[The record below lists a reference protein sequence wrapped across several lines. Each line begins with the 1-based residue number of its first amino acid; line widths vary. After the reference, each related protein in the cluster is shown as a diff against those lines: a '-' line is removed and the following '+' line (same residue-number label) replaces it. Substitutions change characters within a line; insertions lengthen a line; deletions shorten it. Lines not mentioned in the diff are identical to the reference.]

1 MILKQ
6 INLTNYRNYENLKL
20 KFYKGINILYGPNAQ
35 GKTNLLESIYF
46 LGLTKSHRPIIDN
59 NLIMNNKNTCCVEGI
74 INNNESKLDKKLKIN
89 FDNNNKKLSIDNNQ
103 IKKVSDYISNLNII
117 IFCPDDLELIKS
129 SPQVRRKYLN
139 MELSQLYSNYYI
151 VLNEY
156 NKLLKI
162 RNNYLKKLNKKEII
176 DENYFDILTN
186 YLVDK
191 AILIYKMR
199 YKFINKI
206 NEYCS
211 EIYKN
216 IMAIENFNIVYKPN
230 IDNLNILDEN
240 IKNKLLEVIN
250 NNLSNDIKFSCT
262 LIGPHKDDF
271 EFYLDNKNLK
281 LYGSQGQQRAAAL
294 TIKLAEIELFKK
306 YKNDTPIL
314 LLDDIFSELDNRKKN
329 NLLRYIVKDI
339 QTIIT
344 TTDLNNLNKKLVKKS
359 KIFKIENGNVE
370 KIKEVEIDE

>member
-6 INLTNYRNYENLKL
+6 INLINFRNYENLKL
-20 KFYKGINILYGPNAQ
+20 KFYKGINILYGSNAQ

-59 NLIMNNKNTCCVEGI
+59 NLIMNDKTTSNIEGI
-74 INNNESKLDKKLKIN
+74 INNGKLDKRLNIN
-89 FDNNNKKLSIDNNQ
+89 FDSNNKKLFIDNNQ

-117 IFCPDDLELIKS
+117 IFCPDDLELIKL

-156 NKLLKI
+156 TKLLKI
-162 RNNYLKKLNKKEII
+162 RNNYLKKYNKHEQV
-176 DENYFDILTN
+176 DDNYFDILTN

-206 NEYCS
+206 NNYC
-211 EIYKN
+211 ENIYKN
-216 IMAIENFNIVYKPN
+216 IMNIDNFKIIYKPN
-230 IDNLNILDEN
+230 IEELNIFDEN
-240 IKNKLLEVIN
+240 LKANLLNIINKNKE
-250 NNLSNDIKFSCT
+250 NDIKFCCT

-271 EFYLDNKNLK
+271 EFYLNDKNLK
-281 LYGSQGQQRAAAL
+281 LYGSQGQQRAAVL
-294 TIKLAEIELFKK
+294 TLKLSEIELFKK
-306 YKNDTPIL
+306 YKEETPIL
-314 LLDDIFSELDNRKKN
+314 LLDDIFSELDDSKKN
-329 NLLRYIVKDI
+329 NLLKYIVKDI

-344 TTDLNNLNKKLVKKS
+344 TTDLNNLDKKLIKKS
-359 KIFKIENGNVE
+359 KIFKIEQGKVE
-370 KIKEVEIDE
+370 KIKEVKINE

>member
-6 INLTNYRNYENLKL
+6 IELVNFRNYEKLKL
-20 KFYKGINILYGPNAQ
+20 KFYKGINILYGSNAQ

-59 NLIMNNKNTCCVEGI
+59 NLIMNNKNSCSIEGI
-74 INNNESKLDKKLKIN
+74 INNGKLDTKLKIN
-89 FDNNNKKLSIDNNQ
+89 FDSNNKKLYIDNNF

-162 RNNYLKKLNKKEII
+162 RNNYLKKYNKNEKV
-176 DENYFDILTN
+176 DDNYFDILTN

-191 AILIYKMR
+191 AILLYKIR

-211 EIYKN
+211 NIYKN
-216 IMAIENFNIVYKPN
+216 IMNIESFYIKYKPN
-230 IDNLNILDEN
+230 IDNLNIFDDN
-240 IKNKLLEVIN
+240 FKNELLNLIN
-250 NNLSNDIKFSCT
+250 NNKNMDIKFCCT

-271 EFYLDNKNLK
+271 EFYLNDKNLK
-281 LYGSQGQQRAAAL
+281 LYGSQGQQRAAVL
-294 TIKLAEIELFKK
+294 TLKLSEIELFKK
-306 YKNDTPIL
+306 YKENTPIL
-314 LLDDIFSELDNRKKN
+314 LLDDIFSELDDNKKN
-329 NLLRYIVKDI
+329 NLLKYIVKDI

-344 TTDLNNLNKKLVKKS
+344 TTDLNNLDKKLIKKS
-359 KIFKIENGNVE
+359 KIFKIENGSIE
-370 KIKEVEIDE
+370 KIKEVKINE

>member
-6 INLTNYRNYENLKL
+6 INLVNFRNYENLKL
-20 KFYKGINILYGPNAQ
+20 KFYKGINILYGSNAQ
-35 GKTNLLESIYF
+35 GKTNLLESIYY

-59 NLIMNNKNTCCVEGI
+59 NLIMNGKNSSNIEGI
-74 INNNESKLDKKLKIN
+74 INNGKLDKKLKIN
-89 FDNNNKKLSIDNNQ
+89 FDSNNKKLFIDNNQ

-117 IFCPDDLELIKS
+117 IFCPDDLELIKL

-156 NKLLKI
+156 TKLLKI
-162 RNNYLKKLNKKEII
+162 RNNYLKKYNKKEIV
-176 DENYFDILTN
+176 DDNYFDILTN

-206 NEYCS
+206 NDYCTI
-211 EIYKN
+211 IYKN
-216 IMAIENFNIVYKPN
+216 IMNIDNFKIIYKPN
-230 IDNLNILDEN
+230 IDNLNIFDEN
-240 IKNKLLEVIN
+240 FKNNLLNIINKNKEI
-250 NNLSNDIKFSCT
+250 DIKFSCT

-271 EFYLDNKNLK
+271 EFYLGEKNLK
-281 LYGSQGQQRAAAL
+281 LYGSQGQQRAAVL
-294 TIKLAEIELFKK
+294 VLKLSEIELFKK
-306 YKNDTPIL
+306 YKEETPIL
-314 LLDDIFSELDNRKKN
+314 LLDDIFSELDDSKKN
-329 NLLRYIVKDI
+329 NLLKYIVKDI

-344 TTDLNNLNKKLVKKS
+344 TTDLNNLDKKLIKKS
-359 KIFKIENGNVE
+359 KIFKIEQGKVE
-370 KIKEVEIDE
+370 KIKEVKINE

>member
-6 INLTNYRNYENLKL
+6 INLVNFRNYEKLKL

-35 GKTNLLESIYF
+35 GKTNLLESIYY

-59 NLIMNNKNTCCVEGI
+59 NLIMNGKTSSSIEGI
-74 INNNESKLDKKLKIN
+74 INSGKLDKKLNIN
-89 FDNNNKKLSIDNNQ
+89 FDSNNKKLFIDNNQ
-103 IKKVSDYISNLNII
+103 VKKVSDYISNLNII

-162 RNNYLKKLNKKEII
+162 RNNYLKKYNKNEKV
-176 DENYFDILTN
+176 DDNYFDILTN

-206 NEYCS
+206 NEYC
-211 EIYKN
+211 KN
-216 IMAIENFNIVYKPN
+216 IYLNIMNIDNFNIKYKPN
-230 IDNLNILDEN
+230 IENLDIFDNEFKNNLLNIVN
-240 IKNKLLEVIN
+240 KNFN
-250 NNLSNDIKFSCT
+250 NDVKFCCT

-271 EFYLDNKNLK
+271 EFYLGDKNLK
-281 LYGSQGQQRAAAL
+281 LYGSQGQQRAAVL
-294 TIKLAEIELFKK
+294 TLKLSEIELFKK
-306 YKNDTPIL
+306 YREETPIL
-314 LLDDIFSELDNRKKN
+314 LLDDIFSELDDKKKN
-329 NLLRYIVKDI
+329 NLLKYIVKDI

-344 TTDLNNLNKKLVKKS
+344 TTDLNNLDKKLIKKS
-359 KIFKIENGNVE
+359 KIFKIEKGTIK
-370 KIKEVEIDE
+370 KIKEVEINE